1 MAFCAIR
8 GSRARPSPETQKIS
22 DTLNPQDRT
31 RQKAGDWTYRNA
43 FDEASI
49 GMALVAFAGSREHEL
64 VHANEALSRI
74 TGYSDD
80 EMIGRP
86 ISLFLHTK
94 GQTDSTWLN
103 DVLQSA
109 GRDRYTMEHQ
119 IEHADGH
126 LLWALM
132 SVSAIM
138 DADGEPEFQVVQ
150 IQDISDRR
158 RYEGRL
164 EFLAEHDPL
173 TGLFNRRR
181 FTFEV
186 QRQVARVLR
195 HSSTACVIFLDIDNF
210 KYVNDSLGHSAGDD
224 LIEAVAMKLLE
235 TSRETDIVAR
245 LGGDEFALLLTE
257 NSAHQALVHGE
268 RLRDAV
274 ENGGFMV
281 GHQDVRITISVGVA
295 EISPDGSM
303 TPEDVMMDADLAMY
317 EAKDAGRNTVREFG
331 PNSEHREHVAA
342 RMAWSVRI
350 SDALH
355 NEKFVLHAQPI
366 LDIRLGEVTHH
377 ELLIRMKDNDGS
389 LIPPTEFLY
398 TAERFG
404 MAIDIDKWVLGQAI
418 DILSGLSPYSQ
429 IKIAVN
435 VSGGSLDG
443 TVLTDWLTA
452 TLTEREVAPSSL
464 VIEVTET
471 DAITNMA
478 RARRF
483 AEVLQS
489 LDCEFSLDDFGA
501 GFGSF
506 YYLKHLPIDYIKI
519 DGDYINN
526 LTSSDTDQVIVKS
539 MIQLASGLG
548 KRTVAEFV
556 SDQESLDLIAEFG
569 VDYAQGFFIGKPVP
583 VEDVTAL
590 KTVARD

>member
-1 MAFCAIR
+1 
-8 GSRARPSPETQKIS
+8 
-22 DTLNPQDRT
+22 
-31 RQKAGDWTYRNA
+31 
-43 FDEASI
+43 
-49 GMALVAFAGSREHEL
+49 MALVAFAGSREHEL
-64 VHANEALSRI
+64 VHANEALARI
-74 TGYSDD
+74 TGYSEE

-94 GQTDSTWLN
+94 GQTDSSWFN

-186 QRQVARVLR
+186 QSQVARVLR
-195 HSSTACVIFLDIDNF
+195 HSSTSCVLFLDIDNF

-224 LIEAVAMKLLE
+224 LIEAVAMQLLQ

-257 NSAHQALVHGE
+257 TTSHQALVHAE
-268 RLRDAV
+268 RLREAV

-355 NEKFVLHAQPI
+355 NDRFVLHAQPI

-377 ELLIRMKDNDGS
+377 ELLIRMRDVDGS

-418 DILSGLSPYSQ
+418 GILSGLPPDSP

-443 TVLTDWLTA
+443 TELTDWLTD
-452 TLTEREVAPSSL
+452 TLTEKKVSPSSL

-483 AEVLQS
+483 ADALQS

-519 DGDYINN
+519 DGDYISS

-556 SDQESLDLIAEFG
+556 GDQESLELITDFG

-583 VEDVTAL
+583 VEDVPAL
-590 KTVARD
+590 QAVTGA

>member
-224 LIEAVAMKLLE
+224 LIEAVAMQLLE

-257 NSAHQALVHGE
+257 TSAHQALVHAE

-556 SDQESLDLIAEFG
+556 SDQEALDLITEFG
-569 VDYAQGFFIGKPVP
+569 VDYAQGFFIGKPLP
-583 VEDVTAL
+583 VGEVVAL
-590 KTVARD
+590 QPVDGS

>member
-1 MAFCAIR
+1 ML
-8 GSRARPSPETQKIS
+8 RAE
-22 DTLNPQDRT
+22 
-31 RQKAGDWTYRNA
+31 DWTYRSA

-64 VHANEALSRI
+64 VHANGALSQI
-74 TGYSDD
+74 TGYSED
-80 EMIGRP
+80 EMIGKP
-86 ISLFLHTK
+86 ISLFLHSRN
-94 GQTDSTWLN
+94 QPDPSWLN

-109 GRDRYTMEHQ
+109 GREHYTMEHQ

-132 SVSAIM
+132 SVSSIT
-138 DADGEPEFQVVQ
+138 DRHGVPEFQVVQ

-195 HSSTACVIFLDIDNF
+195 HSSTSCVIFLDIDNF
-210 KYVNDSLGHSAGDD
+210 KYVNDSLGHKAGDD
-224 LIEAVAMKLLE
+224 LIEAVAMQLLE
-235 TSRETDIVAR
+235 TSRETDVVAR

-257 NSAHQALVHGE
+257 TSCQQALVHAE

-303 TPEDVMMDADLAMY
+303 SPEDVMMDADLAMY

-331 PNSEHREHVAA
+331 PTSEHREHVAA

-350 SDALH
+350 RDALE
-355 NEKFVLHAQPI
+355 NGRFVLHAQPI
-366 LDIRLGEVTHH
+366 LDIGLEEITRY
-377 ELLIRMKDNDGS
+377 ELLIRMRDIDGS
-389 LIPPTEFLY
+389 LIPPAEFLY

-418 DILSGLSPYSQ
+418 DILSGLSADSSV
-429 IKIAVN
+429 KVALN

-443 TVLTDWLTA
+443 TDLTDWLTA
-452 TLTEREVAPSSL
+452 ALTEKMVSPSSL
-464 VIEVTET
+464 IIEVTET

-478 RARRF
+478 RATRF
-483 AEVLQS
+483 AEALRS

-526 LTSSDTDQVIVKS
+526 LTTSDTDQVIVKS

-556 SDQESLDLIAEFG
+556 SDQAALDLITEFG
-569 VDYAQGFFIGKPVP
+569 VDYAQGLFIGKPVP
-583 VEDVTAL
+583 IEDVPAL
-590 KTVARD
+590 QSVEGS

>member
-1 MAFCAIR
+1 
-8 GSRARPSPETQKIS
+8 
-22 DTLNPQDRT
+22 
-31 RQKAGDWTYRNA
+31 
-43 FDEASI
+43 
-49 GMALVAFAGSREHEL
+49 MALVAFAGSREHEL
-64 VHANEALSRI
+64 VHVNEALART
-74 TGYSDD
+74 TGYSED
-80 EMIGRP
+80 EMIGKP
-86 ISLFLHTK
+86 ISLFLHKK
-94 GQTDSTWLN
+94 GQNDSSWFN

-126 LLWALM
+126 MLWALM

-186 QRQVARVLR
+186 QSQVARVRR
-195 HSSTACVIFLDIDNF
+195 HSSTSCVLFLDIDNF
-210 KYVNDSLGHSAGDD
+210 KYINDSLGHSAGDD
-224 LIEAVAMKLLE
+224 LIEAVAMQLLQ

-257 NSAHQALVHGE
+257 TPSHQAVVHAE

-274 ENGGFMV
+274 ENGGFTV
-281 GHQDVRITISVGVA
+281 GHEDVRITISVGVA

-303 TPEDVMMDADLAMY
+303 APEDVMMDADLAMY
-317 EAKDAGRNTVREFG
+317 EAKDAGRNTVRKFG

-350 SDALH
+350 SDALQ

-366 LDIRLGEVTHH
+366 LDIGSGEVTHY
-377 ELLIRMKDNDGS
+377 ELLIRMRDVDGS
-389 LIPPTEFLY
+389 LIAPTEFLY

-418 DILSGLSPYSQ
+418 EILSGLPPKSL

-443 TVLTDWLTA
+443 TELTDWLTA
-452 TLTEREVAPSSL
+452 TLKERKVLPSSL

-483 AEVLQS
+483 AEALRS

-556 SDQESLDLIAEFG
+556 SDQEALDLITEFG
-569 VDYAQGFFIGKPVP
+569 VDYAQGFFIGKPLP
-583 VEDVTAL
+583 VGEVVAL
-590 KTVARD
+590 QPVDGS